1 MNEKSQDLTQQIGL
15 MIDQIRIG
23 DSASFGKTLT
33 EADVYQFSGILGN
46 FNPIHVN
53 SVFAAKTPFKSRLV
67 PSMLVASLV
76 SKVLGTQ
83 LPGNG
88 TVNLSQ
94 DMEFLSPVFIGDTIE
109 AKIVVTR
116 IDGKNRHVCFDIEC
130 TNQSGEVVATGET
143 VVMPPCFCGDYSSE
157 NCGGKK

>member
-1 MNEKSQDLTQQIGL
+1 MGEYTQDLTGKIGL

-46 FNPIHVN
+46 FNPLYVN
-53 SVFAAKTPFKSRLV
+53 KEFAAKTPLGSRVV
-67 PSMLVASLV
+67 PTMLVASLV

-88 TVNLSQ
+88 TVNITQ
-94 DMEFLSPVFIGDTIE
+94 NMEFLKPAFIGDTIE
-109 AKIVVTR
+109 AKLVVTK
-116 IDGKNRHVCFDIEC
+116 IDGKSRRVWFDIAC
-130 TNQSGEVVATGET
+130 TNQKGELIATGET
-143 VVMPPCFCGDYSSE
+143 EVMPPCW
-157 NCGGKK
+157 CGGCCGEQK